1 VKLKKLIP
9 LLKDDFLVCDL
20 DEGLTWTVDSHFAT
34 EDNST
39 VSNQLEKKII
49 SVSSFYD
56 QVLVRVKL

>member
-1 VKLKKLIP
+1 MKLKKLIP

-20 DEGLTWTVDSHFAT
+20 DEGLTWTVDVGNASS
-34 EDNST
+34 DNDT
-39 VSNQLEKKII
+39 VSKQLEKKII

>member
-1 VKLKKLIP
+1 MKLKKLIP

-20 DEGLTWTVDSHFAT
+20 DEGLTWAVDSHFAT
-34 EDNST
+34 EDNEA

>member
-1 VKLKKLIP
+1 MKLKKLIP

-20 DEGLTWTVDSHFAT
+20 DDGLTWTVDSNFAT
-34 EDNST
+34 KDNEKISK
-39 VSNQLEKKII
+39 QLEKKII

>member
-1 VKLKKLIP
+1 MKLKKLIP

-20 DEGLTWTVDSHFAT
+20 DDGLTWTVDGRNASS
-34 EDNST
+34 DNDT
-39 VSNQLEKKII
+39 VSKQLEKKII